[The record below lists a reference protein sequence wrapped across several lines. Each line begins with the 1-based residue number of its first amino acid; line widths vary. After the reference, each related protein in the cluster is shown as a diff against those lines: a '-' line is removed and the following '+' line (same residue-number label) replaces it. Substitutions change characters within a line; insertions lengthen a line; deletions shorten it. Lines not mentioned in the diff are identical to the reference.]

1 MLPSPPPSSTSTA
14 LLGGNSY
21 RNFIEAIHSPA
32 TCIVYKDSL
41 KHYMSC
47 RKVQDCDQLLEGDV
61 RLIQSQLIDYVIYLR
76 QEQKLVARTINANM
90 AAIRKFYD
98 TNDIDLKWK
107 KIKMY
112 VHRNGNGRGK
122 KKKDR
127 GYTHFE
133 ISKMLEKADQRAR
146 VVILLMCS
154 SGIRI
159 GAFPYIKL
167 RNLEKI
173 ERYNLYKLTVYEGE
187 KEEYITFCTPECAAA
202 IDSYLE
208 CRQRHGERP
217 LKEDSPLI
225 REEFDV
231 NDEIMAANPKTLGM
245 EAFRRMV
252 RRVGFDSGVM
262 ERHGALV
269 GPSAKRGQ
277 RLVKE
282 THGFRKF
289 FQTTTV
295 SNGMSMLYSEF
306 LMGHRSGG
314 LAIESYVRPSENDL
328 LEGNDKMIG
337 YVGVIDALTINEE
350 HKLRLKVET
359 LTLEKSKVESALTRI
374 HDLYKRLGLA

>member
-1 MLPSPPPSSTSTA
+1 
-14 LLGGNSY
+14 
-21 RNFIEAIHSPA
+21 
-32 TCIVYKDSL
+32 
-41 KHYMSC
+41 MSC

-146 VVILLMCS
+146 VLILLMCS